1 MKRTNRFEGRRD
13 RVYEPVFNI
22 QENLSLI
29 AFGGFFLGGVFLGA
43 LVVSWL
49 GSDAAESLT
58 AIMGNFLQSRQQQD
72 LPQTFLSAFSSSALL
87 LLLLFFCGFCAI
99 SAPLIFAVP
108 LFKGLGFG
116 LTAGSVFAACGID
129 ALWYVAILILP
140 NPLISAIVLLLAC
153 RQAFR
158 MSRKIWIQVTAGG
171 APRSAPAVAMGP
183 FLGRFLIYLILI
195 GAGAVIES
203 ILYHIFS
210 PSLLLP

>member
-72 LPQTFLSAFSSSALL
+72 LTQTFLSAFSSSALL

-99 SAPLIFAVP
+99 GAPLIFAVP

-116 LTAGSVFAACGID
+116 LTAGTVFAAYGID

-140 NPLISAIVLLLAC
+140 NLLISSIVLLLAC

-158 MSRKIWIQVTAGG
+158 MSRKIWTQMTAGG
-171 APRSAPAVAMGP
+171 APRTAPAVSMGP

-195 GAGAVIES
+195 GAGAVVES
-203 ILYHIFS
+203 ILYRLFS
-210 PSLLLP
+210 SSLLLP